1 MSSTHRW
8 LEIAIA
14 VDDELVEPVSAV
26 LHQWGHGGV
35 LIEEDFNILP
45 EEEGYHRR
53 PGRPVKLTT
62 YLPGD
67 DLAGERVQEIRGALD
82 HLHAIWPIPEIS
94 LRVVDQEDWEN
105 AWKEH
110 FPVHRL
116 GRHTVIKPTWREYA
130 PAPDDIIVE
139 LDPGL
144 AFGTGLHP
152 TTQSC
157 AELLEEIAQPGI
169 VALDLGTGSG
179 ILALQLARLGVQR
192 IDAWEIEETAVRV
205 ARENVALN
213 HAEPVIQVRQATLT
227 GTRPPPSG
235 CAIETPNAVYDLVVA
250 NIIANVIIDL
260 APRIFDA
267 VRPGGDCVVSGIIAD
282 RFDEVCARLAATGF
296 ATERVIERGDWR
308 TYHLRRPDA

>member
-1 MSSTHRW
+1 MSTHHRW

-14 VDDELVEPVSAV
+14 VADELVEPVSAV
-26 LHQWGHGGV
+26 FHEWGHGGV
-35 LIEEDFNILP
+35 LIEEDFTILP
-45 EEEGYHRR
+45 EEDGYHRR
-53 PGRPVKLTT
+53 PDRPVKLTT

-67 DLAGERVQEIRGALD
+67 DLAGERVQKIRGALD
-82 HLHAIWPIPEIS
+82 HLHAIWPLPEMS

-116 GRHTVIKPTWREYA
+116 GRRTIIKPTWREYSA
-130 PAPDDIIVE
+130 APDDLIVE

-157 AELLEEIAQPGI
+157 AELLEEIARPGT

-179 ILALQLARLGVQR
+179 ILAIQLARLGVR
-192 IDAWEIEETAVRV
+192 RVDAWEIEETAVRV

-213 HAEPVIQVRQATLT
+213 HAGDVIQVRQATLP
-227 GTRPPPSG
+227 GSRPPPAG
-235 CAIETPNAVYDLVVA
+235 CAIEAPSAAYDLVVA

-260 APRIFDA
+260 APRIVEA
-267 VRPGGDCVVSGIIAD
+267 VRPGGDCVVSGIIEERSA
-282 RFDEVCARLAATGF
+282 EVSERLGAAGLT
-296 ATERVIERGDWR
+296 TQRVIERGDWR
-308 TYHLRRPDA
+308 TFHLLRPNA